1 MNRPEHDPEKS
12 QTFRTRSWLRNNN
25 LGRDG
30 DAKSHL
36 ALSLRKLPAS
46 LKSLIRPTRADWVFA
61 VRTTAAGL
69 LALFIAYALQLKQ
82 PQWAMM
88 TVFIVSQPVAG
99 MVLAKGFF
107 RLLGTLVGAL
117 AAVAISVAVG
127 DSPWLFVGVLA
138 IWIGLCTFAAS
149 LLRNPEA
156 YGAALAG
163 YTAAIIA
170 MPAFGHSQ
178 LASELAIARCSEIML
193 GIVCAGIASRLILPQ
208 LARDAIIQRL
218 SRSIIDLATYTHA
231 AFTGGDRAKMDA
243 LHRKLIAET
252 QALAEMRA
260 YARLE
265 APSLATHGHP
275 VRRTIGHFLSALST
289 TRMLHGHAAPQNVA
303 LMPVR
308 NELKSVLADLSAA
321 GAEALEDTSPW
332 IARLDA
338 VARQARLA
346 PEKAAEG
353 DDRVGTVARLTLAA
367 EFADTLKEVLL
378 GLNAIREPAAA
389 AAKSNRPR
397 RQPSLVVHRDHEAA
411 LRNAVRAALAT
422 TLVISFWMATRWA
435 DVAGVAII
443 VAVVSSLFAS
453 RPAPLET
460 SWEFFKG
467 TLLAVPFSFVVGQV
481 ALPALPGFG
490 WFTLFVVPVLIVG
503 ALGMANRELVGVAT
517 AFAIN
522 FLAFLNPHETMVY
535 APQAFF
541 NSTISLLIGIL
552 LAMGVF
558 AVVLP
563 ARPHVFAARLV
574 RAMQE
579 DLARLC
585 LHERIPRRS
594 AFESLAYDRINQ
606 LLPYALRLGQ
616 TGKELLAGSVAS
628 VTVSVE
634 ILRLRKLQLG
644 DKLTAED
651 KAFISGFLKQFARD
665 VLLPSP
671 GRKSMAALA
680 ESTRQNATAMAERHD
695 DAETLQ
701 AAASLRVIAAALD
714 DYPVF
719 FGKIR

>member
-1 MNRPEHDPEKS
+1 MNRP
-12 QTFRTRSWLRNNN
+12 
-25 LGRDG
+25 
-30 DAKSHL
+30 
-36 ALSLRKLPAS
+36 SLRRLLRPYRGLA
-46 LKSLIRPTRADWVFA
+46 RPTRADWVFA
-61 VRTTAAGL
+61 IRTTAAGL
-69 LALFIAYALQLKQ
+69 VALSIAYALRLEQ
-82 PQWAMM
+82 PQWALM

-107 RLLGTLVGAL
+107 RLLGTLVGAFAAL
-117 AAVAISVAVG
+117 AITAAAG
-127 DSPWLFVGVLA
+127 ASPWLFVAVLA

-170 MPAFGHSQ
+170 MPAFGHAH
-178 LASELAIARCSEIML
+178 LAVELAVARCSEIML

-218 SRSIIDLATYTHA
+218 SRGIIDLAAYAHA
-231 AFTGGDRAKMDA
+231 AFTGGDEGRLAT
-243 LHRKLIAET
+243 LHRKLVAET
-252 QALAEMRA
+252 QILAEMRA

-265 APSLATHGHP
+265 APSLATRGHP

-321 GAEALEDTSPW
+321 GVDALDDTSPW
-332 IARLDA
+332 SMRLDA
-338 VARQARLA
+338 IASQARRPA
-346 PEKAAEG
+346 AGVAEG
-353 DDRVGTVARLTLAA
+353 DDKVGTAARLTLAA
-367 EFADTLKEVLL
+367 EFADSLKETLH
-378 GLNAIREPAAA
+378 GLDAIREPATAA
-389 AAKSNRPR
+389 GRHREAQ
-397 RQPSLVVHRDHEAA
+397 QPALVVHRDYEAA
-411 LRNAVRAALAT
+411 WRNAVRAAVAT
-422 TLVISFWMATRWA
+422 TLVIAFWMATQWS

-467 TLLAVPFSFVVGQV
+467 TLLAVPFAFVVGQL

-490 WFTLFVVPVLIVG
+490 WFMLFVVPVLVVG
-503 ALGMANRELVGVAT
+503 ALAMANKHFVGVAT

-522 FLAFLNPHETMVY
+522 FLAFLNPQQTMVY
-535 APQAFF
+535 APHAFF
-541 NSTISLLIGIL
+541 GSTASILVGIL

-574 RAMQE
+574 KAMHE
-579 DLARLC
+579 DLARVC
-585 LHERIPRRS
+585 LHERVPRRS

-606 LLPYALRLGQ
+606 LLPYAQRLGE
-616 TGKELLAGSVAS
+616 TGKALLGGSVAS
-628 VTVSVE
+628 VTAGLE
-634 ILRLRKLQLG
+634 ILRLRTLQGGGKLSQA
-644 DKLTAED
+644 DSD
-651 KAFISGFLKQFARD
+651 YISAFLRRFARD
-665 VLLPSP
+665 VLLPP
-671 GRKSMAALA
+671 TGKKSMSALA
-680 ESTRQNATAMAERHD
+680 ESIRQNAADMAARRAD
-695 DAETLQ
+695 TETLQ

-714 DYPVF
+714 DYPMF
-719 FGKIR
+719 FGKVSP

>member
-1 MNRPEHDPEKS
+1 M
-12 QTFRTRSWLRNNN
+12 
-25 LGRDG
+25 
-30 DAKSHL
+30 
-36 ALSLRKLPAS
+36 
-46 LKSLIRPTRADWVFA
+46 FA
-61 VRTTAAGL
+61 IRTTAAGL
-69 LALFIAYALQLKQ
+69 IAISVAYALQLEQ

-117 AAVAISVAVG
+117 AAVALTVTVSA
-127 DSPWLFVGVLA
+127 SPWLFVAILA
-138 IWIGLCTFAAS
+138 IWIGLCTYAAS

-170 MPAFGHSQ
+170 MPAFGHQ
-178 LASELAIARCSEIML
+178 HLAVELAVARCSEIML

-218 SRSIIDLATYTHA
+218 SRSIIDLATYARA
-231 AFTGGDRAKMDA
+231 AFTGGDNDKLEA

-308 NELKSVLADLSAA
+308 NELKSVVADLSATGVA
-321 GAEALEDTSPW
+321 ALDDTAPW
-332 IARLDA
+332 VARLDA
-338 VARQARLA
+338 IATQARRV
-346 PEKAAEG
+346 PDEAAEG

-367 EFADTLKEVLL
+367 EFADALKEALR
-378 GLNAIREPAAA
+378 GLDAVREPTATRHE
-389 AAKSNRPR
+389 KREK
-397 RQPSLVVHRDHEAA
+397 RQPALVVHRDREAA

-422 TLVISFWMATRWA
+422 TLVIAFWMATRWA
-435 DVAGVAII
+435 DVAGIAII

-467 TLLAVPFSFVVGQV
+467 TLLAVPFSFMVGQI

-490 WFTLFVVPVLIVG
+490 WFMLFVIPVLVVG
-503 ALGMANRELVGVAT
+503 ALGMANRQLVGIAT

-522 FLAFLNPHETMVY
+522 FLAFLNPHQTMVY
-535 APQAFF
+535 APQVFF
-541 NSTISLLIGIL
+541 NGTASILVGIL

-563 ARPHVFAARLV
+563 ARPHIFAARLV
-574 RAMQE
+574 RALHE

-594 AFESLAYDRINQ
+594 AFESLTYDRINQ
-606 LLPYALRLGQ
+606 LLPYAQRLGD
-616 TGKELLAGSVAS
+616 TGKALLGGSVAA
-628 VTVSVE
+628 VTVGLE
-634 ILRLRKLQLG
+634 ILRLRKLQFG
-644 DKLTAED
+644 GKLAERD
-651 KAFISGFLKQFARD
+651 KAFIAAFLSRFANEA
-665 VLLPSP
+665 LLPP
-671 GRKSMAALA
+671 TGKKSLQAMAD
-680 ESTRQNATAMAERHD
+680 STRQAASEMAARRS

-701 AAASLRVIAAALD
+701 AAAALRVIAAALE

-719 FGKIR
+719 FGRLRS